1 MNKKN
6 KNKIDDILKRSHLI
20 INAATG
26 TDISKTKRAEARR
39 ESRKILAE
47 LKELDIRIYNIVKE
61 EFNG

>member
-1 MNKKN
+1 MNKK
-6 KNKIDDILKRSHLI
+6 KKIDDILKRSHLVV
-20 INAATG
+20 NAATG
-26 TDISKTKRAEARR
+26 RAEARR

>member
-1 MNKKN
+1 MNKK
-6 KNKIDDILKRSHLI
+6 KKIDDILKRSHLVV
-20 INAATG
+20 NAATG

-47 LKELDIRIYNIVKE
+47 LKEIDIRIYNIVKE